1 MLLPLDGPGVYD
13 NISVTDTA
21 QEVKV
26 GASVLEERK
35 VITLQPLDGVIYYGY
50 DSSVDDTNG
59 TKVFKGQWI
68 QLEASDR
75 LPVWVVAATGDTVDT
90 RITEVS

>member
-1 MLLPLDGPGVYD
+1 MLLPLDGPGVYKS
-13 NISVTDTA
+13 ISVTSTP

-35 VITLQPLDGVIYYGY
+35 VITLQPTDGVIYYGY
-50 DSSVDDTNG
+50 DNSVDDTTG

-75 LPVWVVAATGDTVDT
+75 LPVWVVAASGDTVDT